1 MQIAISY
8 WQIEAYW
15 QCGARHE
22 SCVRWDMKGFL
33 NIKLNN
39 LWDVLAFVALVL
51 LACAANAQPELKVI
65 PQQGLAH
72 PGHAYRIVC
81 EVSWAGKASDY
92 SILPAEADPVDWG
105 TVALTEVKAV
115 VRDEADGPR
124 NIVSQTLEITPNKAG
139 EFKTPAI
146 RIAYVNPEATPPAE
160 SAAPSAV
167 TPGTAPPDSSASPS
181 LGAEPFSLMVYPDRT
196 PIWISGGLGASLFL
210 AALGWWSV
218 RRLRRRQPLLVG
230 SRVSG
235 SGFRVSEEPKPD
247 TPNPVFEEALRCARR
262 RRQEGDFYQFYVE
275 LARAAGTLPAD
286 NGHAPELA
294 ATLKTHAQETGY
306 RGVRPTNDQMDGD
319 LRELERELA
328 RHKEDFES

>member
-8 WQIEAYW
+8 WQIEVYW

-22 SCVRWDMKGFL
+22 TCVPRDMKG
-33 NIKLNN
+33 IAKTKLNHFA
-39 LWDVLAFVALVL
+39 DAPVFVACAVL
-51 LACAANAQPELKVI
+51 SCIAYAQPELKVI
-65 PQQGLAH
+65 AEQGSAH
-72 PGHAYRIVC
+72 PGHAYWIVC

-92 SILPAEADPVDWG
+92 SILPAEADPIDWG
-105 TVALTEVKAV
+105 TVALTDVKAFI
-115 VRDEADGPR
+115 RDDADGPR

-146 RIAYVNPEATPPAE
+146 RIAYFNPEATPPAE

-196 PIWISGGLGASLFL
+196 PIWISGGLGASLL
-210 AALGWWSV
+210 VTALGWWSV
-218 RRLRRRQPLLVG
+218 RRLRRPQPLLVG

-235 SGFRVSEEPKPD
+235 FGFRVSEEPKPD

-262 RRQEGDFYQFYVE
+262 HRQEGDFYQFYVE
-275 LARAAGTLPAD
+275 LARAAETLPAD
-286 NGHAPELA
+286 GHAPELV
-294 ATLKTHAQETGY
+294 ATLKTRAQETGY
-306 RGVRPTNDQMDGD
+306 RGVRPTDDQMDGD
-319 LRELERELA
+319 LRDLERA
-328 RHKEDFES
+328 MAQHKENFES